1 MSRSVRLFCGALA
14 LIVVASLTAGCQVAK
29 AGAKCRTTALAH
41 DQTYILKCVK
51 GRWTRAIPTQT
62 AINNIVAALN
72 RMKATTTTTSAAPAA
87 PVAESVAPT
96 TTTTEAPTTTSIPAV
111 IAPTTTTTMPATTT
125 TTTAPPPAPK
135 TSLASYDGA
144 NPSGGDTTVVGV
156 SDDGRYVV
164 YDEFDDSGITNA
176 WKRDTTAGTVTKV
189 TVTNNGGNY
198 ADGATAVSMTPDARY
213 VAFLMDGTLFVRDT
227 TAKTTGQVGPTAT
240 ATTVVINAVMSAD
253 GASVAYLS
261 NANGGTNGIFS
272 VFQSARVNGK
282 PVVVSVPPTGTLTDG
297 VSSSLAM
304 TPDGHYVVFDSAP
317 DPTTLVNHLYR
328 RDLTKKTTVEVG
340 LSSTGA
346 APDGLVGGSLLG
358 DDGVA
363 ISADGNVIA
372 FDSDA
377 TNLIAGDTNDIT
389 DIYVRNVSAAT
400 TVRASVGTGDV
411 QATSDLWGSVA
422 PVLSADG
429 RYVLFTS
436 QATNLVP
443 NAQPYDVYIHD
454 LTTGITTTASVGFD
468 GVTIGNGPAQGGQ
481 MSSDGRYVAFSS
493 QATNLVTSPVAAGA
507 YYETYVN
514 DRGA

>member
-1 MSRSVRLFCGALA
+1 
-14 LIVVASLTAGCQVAK
+14 
-29 AGAKCRTTALAH
+29 
-41 DQTYILKCVK
+41 
-51 GRWTRAIPTQT
+51 
-62 AINNIVAALN
+62 
-72 RMKATTTTTSAAPAA
+72 
-87 PVAESVAPT
+87 
-96 TTTTEAPTTTSIPAV
+96 
-111 IAPTTTTTMPATTT
+111 
-125 TTTAPPPAPK
+125 
-135 TSLASYDGA
+135 
-144 NPSGGDTTVVGV
+144 
-156 SDDGRYVV
+156 
-164 YDEFDDSGITNA
+164 
-176 WKRDTTAGTVTKV
+176 
-189 TVTNNGGNY
+189 
-198 ADGATAVSMTPDARY
+198 
-213 VAFLMDGTLFVRDT
+213 MDGTLFVRDT

-411 QATSDLWGSVA
+411 QATSDLCSGPERRWPLRALHQPGHQPGA
-422 PVLSADG
+422 QRSALRRVHPRPDH
-429 RYVLFTS
+429 RYHHHGQRGFRWRHHRQRSGPGGPDVIRWPLCGL
-436 QATNLVP
+436 LVP
-443 NAQPYDVYIHD
+443 GHQPGHLTRCRGRVLRDVRERPGR
-454 LTTGITTTASVGFD
+454 LSS
-468 GVTIGNGPAQGGQ
+468 GVHIGG
-481 MSSDGRYVAFSS
+481 
-493 QATNLVTSPVAAGA
+493 T
-507 YYETYVN
+507 
-514 DRGA
+514 